1 MTIPGRVGTLQP
13 APTGTNA
20 LSPETIL
27 QHLVLIAVVGVC
39 AQWLAWRLHLP
50 SILFL
55 LAGGVLVG
63 PVLGLLKPEELF
75 GPLLHPLVSLAV
87 AVILFE
93 GGLTL
98 ELKEL
103 RQIGRVLF
111 RLATVGVACTWLLAT
126 LGAHGLAGLSWPL
139 AILFG
144 AIMTVTGP
152 TVIQPLLWHVRP
164 KGNIGPVAKWEG
176 ILADV
181 IGATLAVLIF
191 HAQVDGLT
199 FEDGAAS
206 HTMWGLLKTLGTG
219 ALLGLLGALV
229 LGIPLRRRLLPDP
242 LQAPF
247 VLAAVLGT
255 FALSDYLSHES
266 GLLAVTIM
274 GFVLANM
281 RGTQIGHIVEFKETL
296 RTLLLS
302 SLFVVLAAGLRL
314 EELRATS
321 LGSLAFVAFLIF
333 VVRPAAVLLST
344 LGTGLTRKEVIF
356 LAWFAPRGVV
366 CAAVASLFGA
376 LLADPAYT
384 NGHPIPEAAGM
395 ATLAFLVI
403 ICTVTVYGLT
413 AKPLARYLGLAEA
426 DPQGCLLVGAGPFA
440 SQLAHVLTGVDFRV
454 VLVDTNRKAIS
465 DAKLAG
471 LTAIWGS
478 ILSEDAHDRVPREGL
493 GRLLALTPNDEVNNL
508 CSMHFQESFGR
519 ASVFQL
525 PAGGAA
531 RNQTTDELRGREL
544 FHPAAHFEELAER
557 MHAGARVRITT
568 LTETFNFQSFLEH
581 HGEDVVPLMCIR
593 PDRHLT
599 VFTSDAPPQAEP
611 GDQVVSLITD
621 IETS

>member
-1 MTIPGRVGTLQP
+1 M
-13 APTGTNA
+13 
-20 LSPETIL
+20 SPETIL
-27 QHLVLIAVVGVC
+27 QHLVLIAVVGVA

-50 SILFL
+50 SILLL
-55 LAGGVLVG
+55 LAGGILVG
-63 PVLGLLKPEELF
+63 PVLGLLQPEVLF
-75 GPLLHPLVSLAV
+75 GPMLHPLISLAV

-103 RQIGRVLF
+103 RQIGRALF

-181 IGATLAVLIF
+181 IGASLAVLVF
-191 HAQVDGLT
+191 HAQVDGRT

-206 HTMWGLLKTLGTG
+206 HTMLGLLKTLGTG
-219 ALLGLLGALV
+219 VLMGLLGAVV
-229 LGIPLRRRLLPDP
+229 LGVPLRRRSLPDA
-242 LQAPF
+242 LQAPY
-247 VLAAVLGT
+247 VLAAVLAT
-255 FALSDYLSHES
+255 FAASHHLSHES
-266 GLLAVTIM
+266 GLLAVTLM

-281 RGTQIGHIVEFKETL
+281 RGTQIGHIVEFKENL

-302 SLFVVLAAGLRL
+302 SLFVVLAAGLQL
-314 EELRATS
+314 EELRTMS
-321 LGSLAFVAFLIF
+321 LGSFGFVAFLILI
-333 VVRPAAVLLST
+333 VRPAAVLLST
-344 LGTGLTRKEVIF
+344 LGTELSKKEVVF

-384 NGHPIPEAAGM
+384 NGNPIPEAASM
-395 ATLAFLVI
+395 STLAFLVI

-440 SQLAHVLTGVDFRV
+440 SQLAHVLSGADYHV
-454 VLVDTNRKAIS
+454 VLVDTNRQSIS
-465 DAKLAG
+465 TAKLAG

-478 ILSEDAHDRVPREGL
+478 VLSEDAHDRVPREGL

-519 ASVFQL
+519 ASVYQL
-525 PAGGAA
+525 PAGGAS
-531 RNQTTDELRGREL
+531 RDHTTEELRGREL
-544 FHPAAHFEELAER
+544 FHQSANFEELAER
-557 MHAGARVRITT
+557 VHEGARVRLTT
-568 LTETFNFQSFLEH
+568 LSDTFDFQAFMEH
-581 HGEDVVPLMCIR
+581 HGDDVVPLMCIK
-593 PDRHLT
+593 PDRHLI
-599 VFTSDAPPQAEP
+599 VFTSETPPQAAP
-611 GDQVVSLITD
+611 GDQVVSLIMD
-621 IETS
+621 SEAS